1 MSRLLLIPSLVVLG
15 SVSLFAAVDRGLL
28 AMVPADARIVSS
40 IDITQ
45 ARSSDF
51 GQYVLNRTQNED
63 HDFAEFVQETGF
75 DPRRDLQS
83 LIFESSGPPAE
94 RGQSRFAILARGNFD
109 AERITA
115 TAKAKGGTVGMYQG
129 VALLFPEGN
138 RQKTAVA
145 FPDVGVVVMADIA
158 TMHRILDNRAN
169 PATLDSTLQQRIDQV
184 ASNNDAWFVS
194 LVGGSFL
201 NHHADAEAKR
211 PPQAAQAQQALQS
224 VLASSGG
231 IRFGDT
237 VDLTLDAIT
246 RSPQDAT
253 SLADVVRFLGST
265 LQMERTKDPRAAIL
279 ASALDNMNLTTDGS
293 DMHLAVS
300 IPEKSMEQLAEL
312 GPKPGHRSRQ

>member
-1 MSRLLLIPSLVVLG
+1 
-15 SVSLFAAVDRGLL
+15 
-28 AMVPADARIVSS
+28 MVPADARIVSS

-51 GQYVLNRTQNED
+51 GQYLLNRTQNED

-129 VALLFPEGN
+129 VALLFPQAN
-138 RQKTAVA
+138 REKTVVA
-145 FPDVGVVVMADIA
+145 FPDVGLAIMADIA

-194 LVGGSFL
+194 LVGGSFF
-201 NHHADAEAKR
+201 NHHASRDAKQ
-211 PPQAAQAQQALQS
+211 PPPAAQAQQALQS

-231 IRFGDT
+231 VRFGST
-237 VDLTLDAIT
+237 VDLTLDAVA

-253 SLADVVRFLGST
+253 SLADVVHFLAST
-265 LQMERTKDPRAAIL
+265 LQMERTKDPRAGIL
-279 ASALDNMNLTTDGS
+279 ASALDNMSLTTDGNN
-293 DMHLAVS
+293 MHLAVS

-312 GPKPGHRSRQ
+312 GPKPGHAHRQQ